1 MFLAITSSTVCAL
14 AVIEKNAMAASKGRK
29 KRIIRQNSTNGVDR
43 NSAFMNSPPTHCY
56 VTISLTEG
64 TETANL
70 LLLRRNQQHLV
81 SRLSLNC
88 QEVSLHRHLEL
99 PMQPQRRHHD
109 RSAVPVVARV
119 NNVLHPR
126 SDIDPAPNM
135 RRVVRL
141 HDVLPPVVQLA
152 IAKQEAFPAVG
163 QIRLMIFLDSV
174 RYEGQPGTVL
184 LAMPFRA
191 IHPHALGEGRF
202 NFGVSEFLIF
212 PVVPSPARKH
222 CEIAR
227 EILF

>member
-88 QEVSLHRHLEL
+88 QEISLHRHLEL
-99 PMQPQRRHHD
+99 PMQPQRRHHN
-109 RSAVPVVARV
+109 RAPVPVISGI
-119 NNVLHPR
+119 NNVLHSG
-126 SDIDPAPNM
+126 SDIDSAPNM
-135 RRVVRL
+135 RGVIRFQ
-141 HDVLPPVVQLA
+141 DVLPPVIQPA
-152 IAKQEAFPAVG
+152 IAKQETEPAVR
-163 QIRLMIFLDSV
+163 QIGLVIFLDPV
-174 RYEGQPGTVL
+174 RYESHASAVL
-184 LAMPFRA
+184 VPMPFRA
-191 IHPHALGEGRF
+191 VHAHAFGEGRID
-202 NFGVSEFLIF
+202 FGIS
-212 PVVPSPARKH
+212 K
-222 CEIAR
+222 
-227 EILF
+227 